1 MSEVVLEMKN
11 VTKRFPG
18 VIALKEVSIAVEK
31 GEVMAICGE
40 NGAGKSTLMKVLS
53 GSYSHKEYEGEIW
66 INGKREEFSCISDA
80 ERCGIEMVYQELN
93 MILVAS
99 VAENLYVGNLPGN
112 GAFVDWKKL
121 YADTRK
127 ILESVDMGH
136 IDPRTPAGMLNSGQ
150 LQMLAI
156 MRAVLKKPKI
166 IVLDEPTAS
175 IDPLEETR
183 LYRMFARM
191 AEGKTA
197 FIVTHRIGSAQLA
210 DRILV
215 FDKGK
220 IVEQGTHEEL
230 IKSGGKYAFLY
241 REQGKWY

>member
-1 MSEVVLEMKN
+1 M
-11 VTKRFPG
+11 
-18 VIALKEVSIAVEK
+18 
-31 GEVMAICGE
+31 
-40 NGAGKSTLMKVLS
+40 
-53 GSYSHKEYEGEIW
+53 
-66 INGKREEFSCISDA
+66 
-80 ERCGIEMVYQELN
+80 
-93 MILVAS
+93 
-99 VAENLYVGNLPGN
+99 
-112 GAFVDWKKL
+112 
-121 YADTRK
+121 
-127 ILESVDMGH
+127 
-136 IDPRTPAGMLNSGQ
+136 
-150 LQMLAI
+150 
-156 MRAVLKKPKI
+156 

-215 FDKGK
+215 FDKG
-220 IVEQGTHEEL
+220 THEEL

>member
-93 MILVAS
+93 MILVSS

-156 MRAVLKKPKI
+156 MRAVIKKPKI